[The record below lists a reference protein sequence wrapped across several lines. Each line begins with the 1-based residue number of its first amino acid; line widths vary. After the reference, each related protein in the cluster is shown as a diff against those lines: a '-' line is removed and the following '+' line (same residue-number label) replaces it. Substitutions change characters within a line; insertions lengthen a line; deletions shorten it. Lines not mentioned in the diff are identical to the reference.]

1 MEITGRIIQ
10 VLPPQQGTSQRT
22 GNVWRNQDYVLENNE
37 GQFPRKICF
46 RLRNDNIDRYALQ
59 VGDFVTASI
68 DIESREWN
76 GRWYTDV
83 TAWKVE
89 KGEPAPAPQYA
100 DPNAAPAFAAPAPAA
115 AAQPVV
121 PQFPGAAPEPS
132 ATDDLPF

>member
-59 VGDFVTASI
+59 VGDNVVASI

-89 KGEPAPAPQYA
+89 KADAAPSPQYA
-100 DPNAAPAFAAPAPAA
+100 DPNAAAPTFGAATPAA
-115 AAQPVV
+115 APVV
-121 PQFPGAAPEPS
+121 PQFPDAAPAPN